1 MNNDALFNEKVIIFN
16 IDDSE
21 SFAVLQSGLHE
32 IWVRKFS
39 SSLKDDINYSPSDCF
54 ENFPFPEQRLSEVAI
69 GGAGQTYHDHRAALM
84 VEANEGM
91 TKTYNRFHDP
101 AERSPAIVRLREL
114 HAEMD
119 AAVLRAYGW
128 DDLADSAQARFLTEA
143 DEPEYAYQGRLFWPA
158 SFRDQVLARLLDLN
172 RERAAE
178 EASARAAK

>member
-1 MNNDALFNEKVIIFN
+1 
-16 IDDSE
+16 
-21 SFAVLQSGLHE
+21 
-32 IWVRKFS
+32 
-39 SSLKDDINYSPSDCF
+39 
-54 ENFPFPEQRLSEVAI
+54 
-69 GGAGQTYHDHRAALM
+69 M

-128 DDLADSAQARFLTEA
+128 DDLAEIAEARFLTEA

-158 SFRDQVLARLLDLN
+158 PFRDQVLARLLDLN

-178 EASARAAK
+178 EALARPAK